1 MDGGRRGR
9 ATKRFC
15 FVFGHLIGLL
25 LDSRLANDLMGHTE
39 QSVVV
44 IPERQA
50 GLWREKVT
58 AGNGKKSFDYVSV
71 CKDETVT
78 NGGVTL

>member
-9 ATKRFC
+9 ATKRFG

-50 GLWREKVT
+50 GLWRELQR
-58 AGNGKKSFDYVSV
+58 GESD
-71 CKDETVT
+71 
-78 NGGVTL
+78 